1 MQGTGAI
8 TQYIDVAQLTL
19 YVFWLFFAGL
29 IYYLRTEDKR
39 EGYPLES
46 SRNNSRVKVE
56 GFPATPK
63 PKTFLMRD
71 GSTAYAPNRK
81 TGNPALNATPTAPW
95 PGAPL
100 QPTGNPLLA
109 GVGPGAYSDRADT
122 PDLTLHN
129 ENRIVPLRVAT
140 DHVVEEHGPDPRGM
154 EVIGGDGAIGGI
166 VRELWVDRSE
176 AVLRYLEVEASNGRR
191 VLLPMNF
198 TRING
203 NLRQVKVQSIYGRH
217 FADVPALKN
226 PDQITLLEE
235 ERIMAY
241 YGAGTL
247 YADPARQ
254 EPFL

>member
-46 SRNNSRVKVE
+46 SRANNRVQIQ

-63 PKTFLMRD
+63 PKSFLMRD
-71 GSTAYAPNRK
+71 GSTAFAPNGK
-81 TGNPALNATPTAPW
+81 VANPSLSATPVAPW

-109 GVGPGAYSDRADT
+109 GVGPGAYADRADK

-129 ENRIVPLRVAT
+129 ELRIVPLRVAT
-140 DHVVEEHGPDPRGM
+140 DHVIEEQSPDPRGM

-166 VRELWVDRSE
+166 VRDCWVDRSE
-176 AVLRYLEVEASNGRR
+176 ATLRYLEVEASGGRR
-191 VLLPMNF
+191 VLLPINF
-198 TRING
+198 TRIDG
-203 NLRQVKVQSIYGRH
+203 NQRQIKVQSIYGRH